1 MNSEAL
7 AREGL
12 ATLCALTKTE
22 LRDGVIKLYFRGE
35 GWKVE
40 HVNGRSSLGFS
51 CDLLLSRVLP
61 GEKEFLGVDLEVRRN
76 IETQMDAEEV
86 VLRSAV
92 QALRSCPAEGSG
104 YLARYY
110 WITTGLIAPS
120 EHAAIREL
128 IEGHDATRGRVS
140 VWDAAMLF
148 EHLSYS
154 NILAAIEPL
163 RVVNVRAASGDA
175 EISLSDRIKDQASAK
190 ERAQVVAVAPVIGE
204 DLSAASSTIF
214 VSYSREDKEWL
225 DRIKKML
232 ALQIRR
238 GALDFWDDSR
248 IPPGAPW
255 EEAIEKALSVA
266 KVAVLL
272 VSESFLASPFVME
285 KELPFLLEAARDRK
299 VKLLW
304 ALIDPCKWEDVGV
317 GVYQALHDP
326 TKSLSELRGPQQK
339 AQLKELCNKI
349 ERMARETVP
358 LLQVNH
364 AEMQS
369 QRLSGIF
376 AAHWAYRAFRLH
388 LLQPSPDLEKVSTC
402 LNRGLA
408 CIAEDPRR
416 QLYYYRLL
424 QRVFEAWRS
433 WLSLIRN
440 RPDLIPPGRR
450 KLELILDQPQVK
462 EFFATSSSFGID
474 TVTMLQDFELTFR
487 QLVTLEERYVDAP
500 AGLST
505 LVICRLL
512 LRFGFFP
519 SETGTIQARFKR
531 MIKELAGDREC
542 RGASIDDQCSLCT
555 GVLLSCFSL
564 ARRHDE
570 VQKVK
575 DWLLGLKAYRFSHIL
590 RTDGRR
596 SHENALHYASQ
607 TLLGL
612 LDFDLYS
619 DELLAPILDEFFQ
632 PDGRLPRQELWRS
645 FYLKWIR
652 YSNIDRFETYRFI
665 LSAFLRF
672 FLSGR
677 DLPPQRTERLRQAV
691 KALAADL
698 REEIPGGEEVYLFYP
713 ARTNLPSLVLGLWL
727 RMTELTDLAVKV
739 VQLHHR
745 RASMAGRRDDDQLWD
760 SNVDRTVNFIEGL
773 LDYWETM
780 IALEERDGKEEVRDY
795 LPSRAGG

>member
-7 AREGL
+7 TREGL

-22 LRDGVIKLYFRGE
+22 LRDGVIKLYFTGK

-40 HVNGRSSLGFS
+40 RVDARSSLDLS

-76 IETQMDAEEV
+76 IETQMDAEEFI
-86 VLRSAV
+86 LRSAL
-92 QALRSCPAEGSG
+92 QALRYCPSEGSG

-110 WITTGLIAPS
+110 WITTALIAPS

-128 IEGHDATRGRVS
+128 VNGHDATRGRVS

-148 EHLSYS
+148 EHLSDS

-163 RVVNVRAASGDA
+163 RVVNVQAASGDDEFILGDQIEDQTSA
-175 EISLSDRIKDQASAK
+175 EKRAS
-190 ERAQVVAVAPVIGE
+190 VIAVTPLGE

-214 VSYSREDKEWL
+214 VSYSRENKEWL

-255 EEAIEKALSVA
+255 EEAIEKALAVA

-272 VSESFLASPFVME
+272 VSESFLASPFVMD
-285 KELPFLLEAARDRK
+285 KELPFLLKAARDRK

-304 ALIDPCKWEDVGV
+304 ALIDPCKWEDAGV
-317 GVYQALHDP
+317 GAYQALHDP
-326 TKSLSELRGPQQK
+326 AKSLSELRGPQQK

-349 ERMARETVP
+349 ERMAKETIP

-369 QRLSGIF
+369 QRFSGIF

-388 LLQPSPDLEKVSTC
+388 LLQPSPDLEKVSAC
-402 LNRGLA
+402 LSRGLA
-408 CIAEDPRR
+408 CIAEDPLR
-416 QLYYYRLL
+416 QLYYYRIL

-433 WLSLIRN
+433 WLSLISD
-440 RPDLIPPGRR
+440 RPDLIPPGKR
-450 KLELILDQPQVK
+450 KLELMLDQPQVK

-519 SETGTIQARFKR
+519 SETGKIQARYKR
-531 MIKELAGDREC
+531 MVKELAGDREC

-564 ARRHDE
+564 ARRHNE

-575 DWLLGLKAYRFSHIL
+575 DWLLGLKEYRFSHRL

-596 SHENALHYASQ
+596 PRENALHYASQ

-612 LDFDLYS
+612 LDFDLHS

-632 PDGRLPRQELWRS
+632 PEGLLPRQELWRS
-645 FYLKWIR
+645 FYLNWIQ

-665 LSAFLRF
+665 LSTFLRF

-691 KALAADL
+691 QALATDM
-698 REEIPGGEEVYLFYP
+698 REEIPEGEEVYLFYP

-727 RMTELTDLAVKV
+727 KMTELTDLVLKI

-745 RASMAGRRDDDQLWD
+745 RASTAGRRDDDQLWD

-780 IALEERDGKEEVRDY
+780 IALEERDGEEGVKNL
-795 LPSRAGG
+795 LPSRAVG